1 MLAPCPLVLAGV
13 NLFSARS
20 PIFPTCMKKCAA
32 LGARVS
38 KGQSRA
44 WGRVGTNL
52 PPNHPMA
59 HCRGLSL
66 TSLVEARLRFIL
78 VVACWM
84 KLI

>member
-13 NLFSARS
+13 TRFSARS

-32 LGARVS
+32 SGARVS

-66 TSLVEARLRFIL
+66 TSLVEARLRFIP